1 MRKFEFSRYIKKFLP
16 FIVVLCILLTA
27 AVYFVLSSS
36 QKYVASTVIHYDYDM
51 AKSGLAPD
59 GTELDVNEIK
69 SSAIMTKV
77 TANLGLDEGIYSID
91 SLLSRVNI
99 TEVIDADE
107 AARKQAML
115 DNGEEYTE
123 EPTTY
128 IVSFV
133 AKKNEGMG
141 FARLVLDE
149 IISIYYS
156 EFGEKYLNSSSTVNA
171 LTDIYNEP
179 YDYIEMM
186 DLIDENINETMQA
199 LNRRSSSN
207 LYFRATDTGL
217 SFADL
222 ANEFYYLQDTK
233 VARLYSRIF
242 GHQLTKNKAVL
253 VSDYTERINQNN
265 ISNLSEEGK
274 INDILQIID
283 DYVTKMR
290 DSGNTNISYEYI
302 LDQVYE
308 KEFGDQLSADHTVTY
323 DKLIYS
329 WRDRTDTREYAIIQ
343 SAYYQYLINTFTECK
358 GTCGGF
364 CAYSDKTCAALSEPD
379 NEDLRQSV
387 EEEIKELVGE
397 LNKFHTLAERTNTEY
412 NKYLGA
418 KYISTLSSVSVSE
431 SVDVM
436 LYTAI
441 AAVFFLIVCLFGGVL
456 LGRINDI
463 VEYLF
468 FTDHLTGFANR
479 IAFDNY
485 LKSNDRKILD
495 DGIVCMTFRV
505 VNQAQ
510 LNETYGR
517 DGGDGAIKFVA
528 GLIKEAFG
536 SLEAFCV
543 YNGNAQFI
551 VFTSRTD
558 YITVEH
564 IMKRLSLLL
573 ENREKY
579 TETAFE
585 YEMGLAETS
594 VNGIR
599 KIRALLT
606 KAMSKKKQYTAQ
618 AVSEKT
624 DDRTE
629 TALETGKAASEKA
642 SNA

>member
-1 MRKFEFSRYIKKFLP
+1 M
-16 FIVVLCILLTA
+16 
-27 AVYFVLSSS
+27 
-36 QKYVASTVIHYDYDM
+36 
-51 AKSGLAPD
+51 
-59 GTELDVNEIK
+59 
-69 SSAIMTKV
+69 
-77 TANLGLDEGIYSID
+77 
-91 SLLSRVNI
+91 
-99 TEVIDADE
+99 
-107 AARKQAML
+107 
-115 DNGEEYTE
+115 
-123 EPTTY
+123 
-128 IVSFV
+128 
-133 AKKNEGMG
+133 
-141 FARLVLDE
+141 
-149 IISIYYS
+149 
-156 EFGEKYLNSSSTVNA
+156 
-171 LTDIYNEP
+171 
-179 YDYIEMM
+179 
-186 DLIDENINETMQA
+186 
-199 LNRRSSSN
+199 
-207 LYFRATDTGL
+207 
-217 SFADL
+217 
-222 ANEFYYLQDTK
+222 QDTK

-358 GTCGGF
+358 GTCGGL

-379 NEDLRQSV
+379 NEELRQSV

-528 GLIKEAFG
+528 GLIKEAIG